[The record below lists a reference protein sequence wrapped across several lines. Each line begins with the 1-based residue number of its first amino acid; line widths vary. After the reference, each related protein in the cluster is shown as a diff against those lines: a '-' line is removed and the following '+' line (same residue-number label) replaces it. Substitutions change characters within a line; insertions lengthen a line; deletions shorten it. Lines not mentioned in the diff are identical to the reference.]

1 MTIVQYI
8 TPSRMGGAEAYFLR
22 LCEFLARRG
31 HRVIVIT
38 KRDALLRVEAEKLK
52 HIGVEVYGW
61 HTRGKFDLW
70 TLIRLVRLLRRE
82 RVEVINTHLTTA
94 AWMGAWAG
102 KIARV
107 PCAAWIHGR
116 DQKTWFQW
124 ADVMIAVAEAVREFL
139 IEQGVSPRRVE
150 LHYLGVD
157 VKEFS
162 PFSPA
167 QKRAAKEGFGLS
179 PQARTVSVI
188 GHLSERKGHRFLIE
202 ALALLPRDVEL
213 LLAGEGVLEPELR
226 AQAGA
231 LGVSE
236 RVHFLGFQGDV
247 KRVLAATDVFCLP
260 SLKEGLPL
268 SVMEAQACGVVVVAS
283 QTAGVPEVVREGE
296 TGFLCRVGDAAS
308 LRRALERA
316 LRSIDGR
323 DDIGAQARD
332 FLGQNFARE
341 EQLAGVEAF
350 LLRLARSKSVK

>member
-31 HRVIVIT
+31 HRVIVLT

-52 HIGVEVYGW
+52 PIGVEVYGW

-70 TLIRLVRLLRRE
+70 TLIRLVHLLRRE
-82 RVEVINTHLTTA
+82 RVEIINTHLTTA

-116 DQKTWFQW
+116 DEKTWFQW
-124 ADVMIAVAEAVREFL
+124 ADVLIVVAEAVREFL
-139 IEQGVSPRRVE
+139 IEQGVSPRRIE

-167 QKRAAKEGFGLS
+167 QKLAAKAGFGLS
-179 PQARTVSVI
+179 PSARTVAVI
-188 GHLSERKGHRFLIE
+188 GHFSPRKGHRFLIE

-226 AQAGA
+226 AQATA
-231 LGVSE
+231 LGVGE

-247 KRVLAATDVFCLP
+247 KGVLSATDVFCLP

-283 QTAGVPEVVREGE
+283 QMAGVPEVVREGE

-308 LRRALERA
+308 LRRAIERA
-316 LRSIDGR
+316 LRSLDANEN
-323 DDIGAQARD
+323 IGAHARAFMTD
-332 FLGQNFARE
+332 HFASQ
-341 EQLAGVEAF
+341 EQLEGVEAF
-350 LLRLARSKSVK
+350 LLRMSRAKPRK